1 MPKMS
6 AVNTLAG
13 VFRPNERI
21 SAVIYDVIIVVC
33 ASIIVGLSAQIK
45 VFIPFS
51 PVPVTG
57 QTFAVL
63 ILGALLGARRGALAM
78 LAYLGEGALGLGV
91 FAAGIGPATIIGPT
105 GGYLAGFV
113 AAAYLVGNLAE
124 KGWDKRVVT
133 TVAAMVLGNIVI
145 HVFGFAWLTILT
157 DVRTALLAGVCPFIV
172 GDILK
177 VLLAAVVLPGAWK
190 LLGRLHVT
198 ANRC

>member
-1 MPKMS
+1 MS

-145 HVFGFAWLTILT
+145 HVFGFAWLMILT

>member
-1 MPKMS
+1 MS